1 MLLCVKH
8 YRQLFYLFRPQ
19 KENPLAYYMAT
30 KNISFHDVSMKF
42 GIAPDWGINGK
53 AAVHALKV
61 DTLQLDTVFFT
72 VKQDTTLM
80 NLRAGVINGPKN
92 PQFSFSTILTGEIR
106 DRDAELLAEYKN
118 EKGKTGVLLGVNA
131 RPLVGGRGK
140 GEWTGF
146 YTDSGRT
153 DYCVP

>member
-1 MLLCVKH
+1 M
-8 YRQLFYLFRPQ
+8 
-19 KENPLAYYMAT
+19 
-30 KNISFHDVSMKF
+30 KNISFHDASMKF
-42 GIAPDWGINGK
+42 GTAPDWGINGK
-53 AAVHALKV
+53 AAIHALKV

-72 VKQDTTLM
+72 VKQDTTRM

-118 EKGKTGVLLGVNA
+118 EKGETGVLLESMPV
-131 RPLVGGRGK
+131 RWLEDVEK
-140 GEWTGF
+140 GWTGL

>member
-1 MLLCVKH
+1 
-8 YRQLFYLFRPQ
+8 
-19 KENPLAYYMAT
+19 
-30 KNISFHDVSMKF
+30 
-42 GIAPDWGINGK
+42 
-53 AAVHALKV
+53 
-61 DTLQLDTVFFT
+61 
-72 VKQDTTLM
+72 M

-140 GEWTGF
+140 GDGLAFTLIPEEPIIAFRKFHFNEDHNWIYLHKKCARVCQCG
-146 YTDSGRT
+146 YVG
-153 DYCVP
+153 